1 MNFKEI
7 FSDDEVNE
15 LLLAPFRVF
24 HLVAEADNKID
35 KKEFSA
41 FEKFLKKAKKFD
53 YELVNFCFN
62 NIQSIQQLEGL
73 KERSIISDHD
83 SLKYISGFLSRKID
97 REIGVHFKNTLVA
110 LAYYIAFSSGSIF
123 SHNVSDDETEVIQ
136 RICKD
141 LDVSYRELM
150 NSNQIQK
157 ILDKIEE

>member
-15 LLLAPFRVF
+15 ILLAPFRIF
-24 HLVAEADNKID
+24 YLVAEADNKID

-41 FEKFLKKAKKFD
+41 FEKFLKNAKKFD

-62 NIQSIQQLEGL
+62 DIQSVQQLEGL

-97 REIGVHFKNTLVA
+97 REIGVQFKTTLVA
-110 LAYYIAFSSGSIF
+110 LAYYIAFSSGSFF

-150 NSNQIQK
+150 SSNQIQK
-157 ILDKIEE
+157 FLNKIEE